1 MYMKYTV
8 FRSCLKPS
16 LLINI
21 LNYRMSKHK
30 TGNNR
35 VTTMVRVD
43 ATIRD
48 ELKKVSKNI
57 NKKMT
62 RIVDSV
68 LSDYLKKAN
77 RRKSSNI

>member
-1 MYMKYTV
+1 MKYMV
-8 FRSCLKPS
+8 FRSCLKPL

-21 LNYRMSKHK
+21 LNYHMSKNK
-30 TGNNR
+30 TGNHR

-77 RRKSSNI
+77 RRKSS